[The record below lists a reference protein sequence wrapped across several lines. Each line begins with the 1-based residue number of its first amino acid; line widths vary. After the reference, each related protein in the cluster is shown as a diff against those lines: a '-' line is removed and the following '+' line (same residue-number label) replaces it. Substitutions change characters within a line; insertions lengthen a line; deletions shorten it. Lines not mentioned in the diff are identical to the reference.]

1 MTKRTDKNCDNS
13 ASSADDD
20 SSNKITPDELEKWA
34 QWREANPLPK
44 DGTSDELDRW
54 MEANPGLTKK
64 QPPDDEAVT
73 TVRFLGKKQTEAY
86 KRQIKAAEGRK
97 KRNK

>member
-1 MTKRTDKNCDNS
+1 MTEPTDKNTDNS
-13 ASSADDD
+13 AGSADEG
-20 SSNKITPDELEKWA
+20 SSGRVTPDEVWK
-34 QWREANPLPK
+34 
-44 DGTSDELDRW
+44 W
-54 MEANPGLTKK
+54 MEANPGLVKK

-86 KRQIKAAEGRK
+86 KRQIKAAEARK

>member
-1 MTKRTDKNCDNS
+1 MEIARGYPQSMPNF
-13 ASSADDD
+13 D
-20 SSNKITPDELEKWA
+20 SSNEITHA

-54 MEANPGLTKK
+54 MEANPGLVKE

-73 TVRFLGKKQTEAY
+73 TVRFFGK
-86 KRQIKAAEGRK
+86 KAAEAFKNQG
-97 KRNK
+97 NK

>member
-13 ASSADDD
+13 AGSADDD
-20 SSNKITPDELEKWA
+20 SSNKITHA

-44 DGTSDELDRW
+44 DATSDELDKW
-54 MEANPGLTKK
+54 MEANPGLVKE

-73 TVRFLGKKQTEAY
+73 TVTFLGKKQTEAY
-86 KRQIKAAEGRK
+86 KRQIKAAEARK

>member
-1 MTKRTDKNCDNS
+1 MPNF
-13 ASSADDD
+13 D
-20 SSNKITPDELEKWA
+20 SSNEITHA
-34 QWREANPLPK
+34 QWTEANPLPK

-54 MEANPGLTKK
+54 MEANPGLVKR

-73 TVRFLGKKQTEAY
+73 TVRFFGK
-86 KRQIKAAEGRK
+86 KAAEAFKK